1 MGNMRV
7 KNVTTLTATTGNRFG
22 PAKQE
27 VVFSLEAANNLEK
40 VENSSTR
47 YLATLANEK
56 NPQVKGYLVAKLNS
70 KPLIVP

>member
-1 MGNMRV
+1 MLELSQQQPVR
-7 KNVTTLTATTGNRFG
+7 TGRARSGF
-22 PAKQE
+22 
-27 VVFSLEAANNLEK
+27 FSSAANNFEK
-40 VENSSTR
+40 VKNSSTR